1 MKMVQNICKPI
12 LLVFTGLLFAC
23 SSDNDNALREQM
35 IQQTV
40 EDRIQRYTKEKK
52 NSCREKALKEA
63 GAIVDSILLSEARL
77 KRDTAGR
84 PAIPEKPERP
94 EIVPVEDSLP
104 VQPFFRDSSLELIE
118 QDSLNI
124 DNG

>member
-1 MKMVQNICKPI
+1 MVQNMRRLI
-12 LLVFTGLLFAC
+12 LLVFVGVLSSC
-23 SSDNDNALREQM
+23 SSDNDNSLRDQM

-40 EDRIQRYTKEKK
+40 EDRIQRYTIEKN

-63 GAIVDSILLSEARL
+63 GAIVDSILLAEARL

-84 PAIPEKPERP
+84 PPIPEKPEIP

-104 VQPFFRDSSLELIE
+104 VKPFFRDSSLELIE
-118 QDSLNI
+118 QDSSKI
-124 DNG
+124 DNGH